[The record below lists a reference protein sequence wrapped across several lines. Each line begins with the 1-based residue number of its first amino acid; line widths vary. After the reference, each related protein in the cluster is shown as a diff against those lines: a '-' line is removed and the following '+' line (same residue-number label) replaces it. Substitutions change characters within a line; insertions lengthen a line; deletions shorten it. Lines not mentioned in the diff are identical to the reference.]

1 MSFCSFQIKIN
12 GIIIPGLKY
21 GISLG
26 ILLCWFTPTQFCLDN
41 LVAFSYF
48 ALHWSQLQERLKL
61 TSPFNVSR
69 TSKLTSPF
77 NVSSGVAVRPGEPG
91 RGLPGRMEAWGEVD
105 EARPQGK
112 QRVLRGHL
120 GRPAMQ
126 ELWCFCIMVRPLPV
140 HQRWIDVEFLH
151 GCAELVF

>member
-12 GIIIPGLKY
+12 GIIIPGSKY

-26 ILLCWFTPTQFCLDN
+26 IVLCWFTPTQFCLDN

-120 GRPAMQ
+120 GCPATA
-126 ELWCFCIMVRPLPV
+126 LVLCIMV

-151 GCAELVF
+151 CCAELVF